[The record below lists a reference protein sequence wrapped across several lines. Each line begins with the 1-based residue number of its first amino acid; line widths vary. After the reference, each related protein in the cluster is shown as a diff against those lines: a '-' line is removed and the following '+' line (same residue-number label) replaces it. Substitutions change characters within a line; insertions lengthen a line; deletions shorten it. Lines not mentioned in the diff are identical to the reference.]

1 MKKNDKLF
9 LMIAAVVAVILV
21 CFALVKGCENV
32 TTCYEMRDDK
42 MSLVRGVRE
51 GLYRDGDYKCIE
63 KDKGIYDY
71 MVESDRLIKVTW
83 YNDSRTEVKYT
94 EYFSV
99 YY

>member
-51 GLYRDGDYKCIE
+51 GL
-63 KDKGIYDY
+63 
-71 MVESDRLIKVTW
+71 
-83 YNDSRTEVKYT
+83 
-94 EYFSV
+94 
-99 YY
+99 